1 MWKGNTCHYS
11 MSFLVGALKNALC
24 KVWHGKFGTFK
35 ELLVDEN
42 NLVEAR
48 FLLNVVTDFMQVLII

>member
-1 MWKGNTCHYS
+1 
-11 MSFLVGALKNALC
+11 MSLQYVFSCWCPKEC
-24 KVWHGKFGTFK
+24 FSKVWHGKFGTFK

-48 FLLNVVTDFMQVLII
+48 FLLNVVTGFIQVLII